1 MISVTNQE
9 VVLGYLSD
17 TMENDKDKLKFLK
30 WVGLVALVSLPLMV
44 FLKKRKP
51 QESEVFN
58 DDESNI
64 FASELKE

>member
-1 MISVTNQE
+1 MDNERSA
-9 VVLGYLSD
+9 
-17 TMENDKDKLKFLK
+17 LKILK
-30 WVGLVALVSLPLMV
+30 WVGLVALVSLPLVV

-51 QESEVFN
+51 RTPDVLN

>member
-1 MISVTNQE
+1 M
-9 VVLGYLSD
+9 D
-17 TMENDKDKLKFLK
+17 NDRDKLKFLK